1 MENRKQAV
9 PTYGEKLLSTLDAS
23 YFDNCGV
30 ICAQEAWDLVKDEF
44 PATPVVVMVPE
55 TMEQSLLE
63 AQIRR
68 APGGVKTW
76 FGIGG
81 GSACDAA
88 KMAVW
93 LLGGRLIL
101 MPSIV
106 SVDAAFTAAVGVR
119 VDHHVR
125 YVGMVYPDYLLID
138 FDLLRRSPKRLNIA
152 GIGDILSIFT
162 ALPDWLLG
170 RDVTGE
176 KYSDRMAAES
186 AALLA
191 RLMAGAVEIRDC
203 TNLGLKLISDLYYA
217 EVALCDAHG
226 NSRPEEGSEHYFA
239 YCLESLTHRPYIHG
253 ELISMAVVLT
263 GIYQGQDV
271 EPVVRFL
278 DQAGVCWRPDQVEV
292 TRAQIVATLLAL
304 PEYLKGETHLPYG
317 IYHHV
322 PTTQERVDD
331 LLVKFYSYV

>member
-1 MENRKQAV
+1 MQTRRQAE
-9 PTYGEKLLSTLDAS
+9 PTYGEKLLSKLDAG
-23 YFDNCGV
+23 YFDDCGV
-30 ICAQEAWDLVKDEF
+30 ICAPEAWELVKNEF
-44 PATPVVVMVPE
+44 PGKPLVVMVPE

-63 AQIRR
+63 VQIRR

-93 LLGGRLIL
+93 LLGGRLVL

-119 VDHHVR
+119 VEHHVR

-162 ALPDWLLG
+162 ALPDWRLG

-176 KYSDRMAAES
+176 KYSDSMAAES
-186 AALLA
+186 AGLLA
-191 RLMAGAVEIRDC
+191 RLMAGAGEIRDC
-203 TNLGLKLISDLYYA
+203 SNVGLKLISDLYYA

-271 EPVVRFL
+271 GPVVRFL
-278 DQAGVCWRPDQVEV
+278 DEAGVCWRPDQVEV
-292 TRAQIVATLLAL
+292 TREQIRATLQAL

-322 PTTQERVDD
+322 PPTLELIDD
-331 LLVKFYSYV
+331 LLEEFYSYV